1 MVDSGNS
8 PSLFEDPSER
18 NLGSGALDEGIGAL
32 LSGDVHATIT
42 NRMSGTQENGVAL
55 DGDGRTPRYTGVQW
69 DKKGVRWRARLH
81 TDRTRH
87 VGYFSNEEDAAKA
100 WDQAML
106 RYSSDKDVVKKLNF
120 PEESFARF
128 QEFLNHDGD
137 FEGFELKGVM
147 KDPSGGFRASVLV
160 NRQQTD
166 LGLFNTA
173 KEAARA
179 YDWKSIG
186 LFGWGALTNFPL
198 AKYEMEYINNGFVSP
213 FDGNR
218 LPAFPNQRRFTESG
232 KALQGMNGDM
242 QQVNK
247 KVRLDLSDAVPQI
260 PFQAMDPSNGGLS
273 PELISLMKQSGMPF
287 AFNPFCLLPG
297 MMDNQLF
304 ASAPGM
310 QASTA
315 EPDLKNT
322 SNMFQ
327 EIQEIGANQWRV
339 SVDLGVFQSK
349 EDAQAAYD
357 KCALALRGYS
367 SISSDELQMK
377 LHQKEEMKR
386 KLSDTIVEKN
396 GTFYVM
402 LLINGRK
409 FELGPYTTRD
419 NAEKAHDKYK
429 LILEGAKSDV
439 FNPLID
445 LLLSKDEADGLLSA
459 LHINRVDS
467 AAAAAALVPPPE
479 GGAAMPHH
487 TQSDIMGSFLRHV
500 ASHTSLHKEGQ
511 ELNKQLEKIESSIEA
526 IQGQVDLF
534 NMPKPTTSN
543 PAHGNSDRPPLYPRV
558 E

>member
-1 MVDSGNS
+1 MVDCGNS
-8 PSLFEDPSER
+8 PPLFEDPSER
-18 NLGSGALDEGIGAL
+18 NLGSGALDEGTEAL
-32 LSGDVHATIT
+32 VSGDLHATVA
-42 NRMSGTQENGVAL
+42 NRISGRRENGGES

-128 QEFLNHDGD
+128 QEFLDHDGD

-147 KDPSGGFRASVLV
+147 KNPSGGFRASVLV

-166 LGLFNTA
+166 LGLFDTA

-198 AKYEMEYINNGFVSP
+198 AQYETEYINNQLISP
-213 FDGNR
+213 FDGTR
-218 LPAFPNQRRFTESG
+218 LPSFPNQRRFVESG
-232 KALQGMNGDM
+232 KALQDMNGGGI
-242 QQVNK
+242 QQANK
-247 KVRLDLSDAVPQI
+247 KVRVDLSDAIPQI

-273 PELISLMKQSGMPF
+273 PELISLIKQSGMPF
-287 AFNPFCLLPG
+287 AFNPFCLIPG

-304 ASAPGM
+304 ASATGM
-310 QASTA
+310 QPPTVDAGS
-315 EPDLKNT
+315 KNVEKI

-349 EDAQAAYD
+349 DDAQAAYD

-367 SISSDELQMK
+367 SISSDELQIK
-377 LHQKEEMKR
+377 LQQKEEVKGR
-386 KLSDTIVEKN
+386 LSDAILEKN
-396 GTFYVM
+396 GTFYVV
-402 LLINGRK
+402 LLINKRT
-409 FELGPYTTRD
+409 FELGPYTSRE
-419 NAEKAHDKYK
+419 NAEKAHDKYT
-429 LILEGAKSDV
+429 LILDGGKSDL

-445 LLLSKDEADGLLSA
+445 LLLAKDEADGLLSA
-459 LHINRVDS
+459 LSINRAPVH
-467 AAAAAALVPPPE
+467 PPDGP
-479 GGAAMPHH
+479 AMTHQ
-487 TQSDIMGSFLRHV
+487 TQSDIMGSFLHRV
-500 ASHTSLHKEGQ
+500 ASHTSLHEEGQ
-511 ELNKQLEKIESSIEA
+511 ELTKQLEKIESSIEG

-534 NMPKPTTSN
+534 NMTKPTSTT